1 MMRHFTKSAALAAVI
16 TLGFTGAALA
26 QDAVPPGEKPV
37 DPYVQS
43 NANAGA
49 KPMDDTRVFEAFH
62 GKDGLTRIAADTV
75 DRSMADPRIEDI
87 FATTDV
93 PRLKRTLAEQF
104 CYVLGGGCAYTG
116 RDMAAVHKDMGVTNK
131 DFNALVENLQW
142 AMEKE
147 GVPFF
152 AQNKLLA
159 KLTPIQ
165 RGVVER

>member
-1 MMRHFTKSAALAAVI
+1 MRHFTKSAALAAVI
-16 TLGFTGAALA
+16 TLGLTGAALA
-26 QDAVPPGEKPV
+26 QDPVPPGEKPV
-37 DPYVQS
+37 DPYAQS

-49 KPMDDTRVFEAFH
+49 RPMDDTKVFGAFH

-75 DRSMADPRIEDI
+75 DRSLADPRIKDV

-116 RDMAAVHKDMGVTNK
+116 RDMASVHKDMGVTNK

-159 KLTPIQ
+159 KLAPMQ

>member
-1 MMRHFTKSAALAAVI
+1 MHRFTRSAALVAVI
-16 TLGFTGAALA
+16 TLGLAGAALA
-26 QDAVPPGEKPV
+26 QDAVPPGEQPV
-37 DPYVQS
+37 DPYARS
-43 NANAGA
+43 SANAHA
-49 KPMDDTRVFEAFH
+49 TPLTDTRVFEAFH
-62 GKDGLTRIAADTV
+62 GKDGLARIAADTV
-75 DRSMADPRIEDI
+75 DRSLADPRIKEI

-104 CYVLGGGCAYTG
+104 CYVLGGGCDYTG
-116 RDMAAVHKDMGVTNK
+116 RDMKSVHKDMGVTNR

-159 KLTPIQ
+159 KLAPMQ

>member
-1 MMRHFTKSAALAAVI
+1 MRQFTKSAALAAVM
-16 TLGFTGAALA
+16 TLGLSGAAMA
-26 QDAVPPGEKPV
+26 QEAARPGEQPV
-37 DPYVQS
+37 DPYTQS
-43 NANAGA
+43 NANAHA
-49 KPMDDTRVFEAFH
+49 KPMADKATFEAFK
-62 GKDGLTRIAADTV
+62 GKDGLARIAADTV
-75 DRSMADPRIEDI
+75 DFSMADPRIKDI

-104 CYVLGGGCAYTG
+104 CYVLGGGCDYSG
-116 RDMAAVHKDMGVTNK
+116 RDMKSVHKDMGVTNK
-131 DFNALVENLQW
+131 DFNALVENLQK

-159 KLTPIQ
+159 KLAPMQ

>member
-1 MMRHFTKSAALAAVI
+1 MRHFTQSAALAAVI
-16 TLGFTGAALA
+16 ALGLAGSALA
-26 QDAVPPGEKPV
+26 QEAVPPGEQPV

-49 KPMDDTRVFEAFH
+49 KPMDDTKVFEAFR
-62 GKDGLTRIAADTV
+62 GKDGLVRIAADTV
-75 DRSMADPRIEDI
+75 ERSMADPRIKEI

-116 RDMAAVHKDMGVTNK
+116 RDMAAVHKDMGVTNR
-131 DFNALVENLQW
+131 DMNALIENLQL
-142 AMEKE
+142 AMDKE

-159 KLTPIQ
+159 KLAPMQ
-165 RGVVER
+165 RSVVER

>member
-1 MMRHFTKSAALAAVI
+1 MRHFTKSAALAAVI
-16 TLGFTGAALA
+16 ALGLVGSAMA
-26 QDAVPPGEKPV
+26 QDAVPPGEQPV

-49 KPMDDTRVFEAFH
+49 KPMDDTRVFEAFR
-62 GKDGLTRIAADTV
+62 GKDGLVRIAADTV
-75 DRSMADPRIEDI
+75 DRSMADPRIKEI

-104 CYVLGGGCAYTG
+104 CYVLAGGCAYTG
-116 RDMAAVHKDMGVTNK
+116 RDMAAVHKDMGVTNR
-131 DFNALVENLQW
+131 DMNALIENLQL
-142 AMEKE
+142 AMDKE

-159 KLTPIQ
+159 KLAPMQ
-165 RGVVER
+165 RSVVER